1 MKTLHRKWKKICKIN
16 KNKWKPERDSMFWMM
31 RTAAVAAVTAAV
43 AATAVAQPEVECDG
57 CHGQYDGQEK
67 DALQIH
73 RGKGFRG

>member
-1 MKTLHRKWKKICKIN
+1 
-16 KNKWKPERDSMFWMM
+16 MFWMM
-31 RTAAVAAVTAAV
+31 RTAAVAAVAAAV
-43 AATAVAQPEVECDG
+43 AATAVAQPEVESDG

>member
-1 MKTLHRKWKKICKIN
+1 
-16 KNKWKPERDSMFWMM
+16 MFWMM
-31 RTAAVAAVTAAV
+31 RTAVVAAVAAAV

-73 RGKGFRG
+73 GGKGFRG